1 MKYKTIKL
9 LGNNSQELST
19 EAAFEIAVAKADGE
33 ELIKF
38 NAQDSEDDASYTATK
53 KIAALKKILRSMKES
68 RKIQFY
74 ATAES
79 FDKSSTE
86 AVFLINKYPDI
97 LENITVNQ
105 GEYIYIKL

>member
-9 LGNNSQELST
+9 LGNNSQELNT
-19 EAAFEIAVAKADGE
+19 ELAFEIAVAKADGE

-38 NAQDSEDDASYTATK
+38 DVQDSDDAAYTSAK
-53 KIAALKKILRSMKES
+53 KLSTIKKLLRTMKDG

-74 ATAES
+74 ASADS
-79 FDKSSTE
+79 FEKSSTE

-97 LENITVNQ
+97 VENIPSDQ
-105 GEYIYIKL
+105 GEYIFVKL

>member
-19 EAAFEIAVAKADGE
+19 EAAFEIAVAKADAE

-38 NAQDSEDDASYTATK
+38 IVQDSDDDASYTAAK
-53 KIAALKKILRSMKES
+53 KIAALKKILRSMKEN

-74 ATAES
+74 ATSDS
-79 FDKSSTE
+79 FEKSSTE

-97 LENITVNQ
+97 HENITDSE

>member
-9 LGNNSQELST
+9 LGNNSQELNT
-19 EAAFEIAVAKADGE
+19 ELAFEIAVAKADGE

-38 NAQDSEDDASYTATK
+38 DVQDSDDAAYTATK
-53 KIAALKKILRSMKES
+53 KLSTIKKLLRTMKDG

-74 ATAES
+74 ASADS
-79 FDKSSTE
+79 FEKSSTE

-97 LENITVNQ
+97 IENIPSDQ
-105 GEYIYIKL
+105 GEYIFVKL